1 MHSSPPEQKYVTA
14 LPTEDYHGD
23 LYKQLGVFLLQG
35 LKEITTVT
43 GWKGVDTFVNCNN
56 RC

>member
-1 MHSSPPEQKYVTA
+1 MHSSPLEQKYVTA

-23 LYKQLGVFLLQG
+23 LHKQLGAFLLQG